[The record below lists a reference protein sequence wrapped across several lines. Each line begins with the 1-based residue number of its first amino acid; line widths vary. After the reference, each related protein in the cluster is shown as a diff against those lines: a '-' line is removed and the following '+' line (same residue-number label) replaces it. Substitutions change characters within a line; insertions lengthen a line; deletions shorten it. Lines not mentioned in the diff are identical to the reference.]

1 VILYFKI
8 FQIVLSVKSLE
19 VNIMEENF
27 KTLGRRVKYMR
38 MDKGISQTNM
48 AEMLGL
54 SQTNLSNMESGRTTI
69 TTQNLFKMRDILEC
83 NMADFFVDFDNGK
96 EKEVEKKEIE
106 LEDAVQILRLLRSV
120 NVKGL

>member
-1 VILYFKI
+1 
-8 FQIVLSVKSLE
+8 
-19 VNIMEENF
+19 MEENF

-83 NMADFFVDFDNGK
+83 NMADFFIDFDNGK